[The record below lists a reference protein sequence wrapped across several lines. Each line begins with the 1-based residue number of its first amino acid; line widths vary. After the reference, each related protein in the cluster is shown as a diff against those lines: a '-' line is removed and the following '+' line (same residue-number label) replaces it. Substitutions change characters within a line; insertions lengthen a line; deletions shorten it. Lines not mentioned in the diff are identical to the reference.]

1 MSADPRYR
9 SIGVIT
15 AALAGVV
22 IVAAEGP
29 FAQTAPT
36 AEPSKQTE
44 TFTGTTV
51 NLSPGAGE
59 TISIHILRW
68 SSEPDRD
75 RLAAAFKEKGDAGL
89 QAALEAAPTFGIAWT
104 GESLGYSLRY
114 AHRVALPDG
123 GERVIVATERRLGA
137 WSRGNPWKAAGR
149 QPDPDYP
156 FTVVELRL
164 NRRGQGEGKMS
175 LATKVTFEQ
184 DAKTIAL
191 ESYGSVPILIK
202 DVKRAGL
209 VAGAAPRRSEEG
221 TFTIRRS

>member
-1 MSADPRYR
+1 MNADPRYR
-9 SIGVIT
+9 SVGVMFAT
-15 AALAGVV
+15 LAGLVCLA
-22 IVAAEGP
+22 AAEAP
-29 FAQTAPT
+29 FAQTAST
-36 AEPSKQTE
+36 EPSKQQTE

-75 RLAAAFKEKGDAGL
+75 RLAAAFKEKGDAGV

-114 AHRVALPDG
+114 AHRMALPEG
-123 GERVIVATERRLGA
+123 GERIIFATDRRLGA
-137 WSRGNPWKAAGR
+137 WSRGNPWKAAGK
-149 QPDPDYP
+149 QPAPDYP

-184 DAKTIAL
+184 DAKTMAL
-191 ESYGSVPILIK
+191 ENYASVPILIK
-202 DVKRAGL
+202 DVKRAPPA
-209 VAGAAPRRSEEG
+209 AGAA
-221 TFTIRRS
+221 TN

>member
-1 MSADPRYR
+1 MGFDHRNRAIDVISAVLA
-9 SIGVIT
+9 GLVFV
-15 AALAGVV
+15 AALEA
-22 IVAAEGP
+22 P
-29 FAQTAPT
+29 FAQTAT
-36 AEPSKQTE
+36 QADPSRQPE

-68 SSEPDRD
+68 SPDADRD

-89 QAALEAAPTFGIAWT
+89 QAALEAAPTLGIVWT

-123 GERVIVATERRLGA
+123 GERIIIATERRLGA
-137 WSRGNPWKAAGR
+137 WSRGNQWKAAG
-149 QPDPDYP
+149 QQAAPDLP

-175 LATKVTFEQ
+175 LAAKVTFEQ

-191 ESYGSVPILIK
+191 ENYGSVPTLIK
-202 DVKRAGL
+202 DVKRARL
-209 VAGAAPRRSEEG
+209 AAGPS
-221 TFTIRRS
+221 TN

>member
-1 MSADPRYR
+1 MSSDHR
-9 SIGVIT
+9 SRAIYAISAVLAGLVFV
-15 AALAGVV
+15 AALEA
-22 IVAAEGP
+22 P
-29 FAQTAPT
+29 FARTASQ
-36 AEPSKQTE
+36 AEPSRQSE
-44 TFTGTTV
+44 AFTGTTM

-68 SSEPDRD
+68 SPDADRD

-89 QAALEAAPTFGIAWT
+89 QAALEAASTLGIVWT

-123 GERVIVATERRLGA
+123 GERIIIATERRLGA
-137 WSRGNPWKAAGR
+137 WSRGNPWKAAG
-149 QPDPDYP
+149 QQAAPDYP

-164 NRRGQGEGKMS
+164 NRRGLGEGKMS

-191 ESYGSVPILIK
+191 ENYASAPILIK
-202 DVKRAGL
+202 DVKRARL
-209 VAGAAPRRSEEG
+209 AAGPS
-221 TFTIRRS
+221 TN

>member
-1 MSADPRYR
+1 MSSDHR
-9 SIGVIT
+9 SRAIYSISAMLGGLVFV
-15 AALAGVV
+15 AALKA
-22 IVAAEGP
+22 P
-29 FAQTAPT
+29 FAQTASQ
-36 AEPSKQTE
+36 AEPARQSE
-44 TFTGTTV
+44 AFTGTTV

-68 SSEPDRD
+68 STDADRD

-89 QAALEAAPTFGIAWT
+89 RAVLETASTLGIVWT
-104 GESLGYSLRY
+104 GESLGYSLHY

-123 GERVIVATERRLGA
+123 GERIIIATERRLGV
-137 WSRGNPWKAAGR
+137 WSRGNPWKAVGQQAAT
-149 QPDPDYP
+149 DYP

-202 DVKRAGL
+202 DVKRAPPA
-209 VAGAAPRRSEEG
+209 AGPS
-221 TFTIRRS
+221 TN